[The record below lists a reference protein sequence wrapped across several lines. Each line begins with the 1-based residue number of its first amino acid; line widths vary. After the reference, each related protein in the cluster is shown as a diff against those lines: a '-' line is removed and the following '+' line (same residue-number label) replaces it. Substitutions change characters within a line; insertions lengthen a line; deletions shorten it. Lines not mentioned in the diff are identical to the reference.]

1 MIVESLRWKYDVLSL
16 LVHRRKISRDAH
28 VQTSK
33 RVRALGTTYIKRVL
47 TSPSFFPTTTSFSQP
62 VHQNKRSGSLCLFS
76 LTSKILQR
84 YYQFRVCFF
93 FDQVHIYTQQNEN
106 HHNPC
111 CVWPFDQ
118 LHIYLNILFSCQNRL
133 HTSLGC
139 QKAKE
144 AFYMFV
150 SLASKSPKMTSNVS
164 SVFWTNCIYTPIF
177 SLPPDLSRQIFFGD
191 RSCLFLWPPRI
202 TMLLKDVGSA
212 FFTKFAFLK
221 TYVCL
226 SKVLM

>member
-150 SLASKSPKMTSNVS
+150 SLASKSPKNDFERLVCFLDRLHIYPNILSPTRSQSSNLL
-164 SVFWTNCIYTPIF
+164 W
-177 SLPPDLSRQIFFGD
+177 RQIMFV
-191 RSCLFLWPPRI
+191 SLA
-202 TMLLKDVGSA
+202 S
-212 FFTKFAFLK
+212 
-221 TYVCL
+221 
-226 SKVLM
+226 